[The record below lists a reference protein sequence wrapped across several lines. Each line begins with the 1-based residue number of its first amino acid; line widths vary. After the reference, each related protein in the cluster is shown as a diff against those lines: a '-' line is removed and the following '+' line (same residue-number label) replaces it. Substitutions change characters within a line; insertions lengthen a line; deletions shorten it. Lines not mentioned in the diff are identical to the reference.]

1 MVQEAGR
8 LLLHTTPIEFGGNV
22 LKLSEEQPEEGGLFV
37 PRRAGPSRPKAGL
50 GHVKSAAQQKKSG
63 NGDKSTTF
71 VKSQGEGR
79 GQDDFRRMLNKS

>member
-1 MVQEAGR
+1 M
-8 LLLHTTPIEFGGNV
+8 PIEFGGNV

-50 GHVKSAAQQKKSG
+50 GHAKSAAQQKRG

-71 VKSQGEGR
+71 VKSQGQGR
-79 GQDDFRRMLNKS
+79 GQDDFRKMLNKS